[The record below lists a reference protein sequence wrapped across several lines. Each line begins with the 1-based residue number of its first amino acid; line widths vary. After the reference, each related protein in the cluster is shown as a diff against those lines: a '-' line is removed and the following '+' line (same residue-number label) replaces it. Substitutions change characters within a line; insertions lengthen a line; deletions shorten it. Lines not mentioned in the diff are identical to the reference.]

1 VAQSVAWP
9 LRGDGGAATVDLEH
23 AVAEIDGVVLRY
35 GRFYDPGTYFEHAK
49 PPHPRVHIDDAA
61 RRTVEALFMAEPGVL
76 ADRRVGFAPPLGTWG
91 LATLAMI
98 RSVSVENEPTPVGPT
113 VDEIAAE
120 GGWMVEDPRGR
131 HDRNP
136 ETFWLPDDSL
146 RRMIGPGSQVR
157 LLIWFIDET
166 GAGRLVPQRE
176 RMWAVVE
183 AREGDLV
190 RGRLASPP
198 LSARAALVMG
208 ELIQFR
214 PTDAIDVLD
223 AENDWQ
229 EHRSFLEAIFEG
241 DEGFEEWKRA
251 HPHKLEP
258 KA

>member
-35 GRFYDPGTYFEHAK
+35 GRFYDPGTYFEHVK
-49 PPHPRVHIDDAA
+49 PAHPRVHIDDAA

-91 LATLAMI
+91 LAKL
-98 RSVSVENEPTPVGPT
+98 
-113 VDEIAAE
+113 
-120 GGWMVEDPRGR
+120 
-131 HDRNP
+131 
-136 ETFWLPDDSL
+136 
-146 RRMIGPGSQVR
+146 
-157 LLIWFIDET
+157 
-166 GAGRLVPQRE
+166 
-176 RMWAVVE
+176 
-183 AREGDLV
+183 
-190 RGRLASPP
+190 
-198 LSARAALVMG
+198 
-208 ELIQFR
+208 
-214 PTDAIDVLD
+214 AIDVLD